1 MDILVIDDN
10 ELMQHV
16 LCRFIRVMGH
26 SAEPVATLSEARQ
39 LAANRL
45 FNLLLVDMRLPDA
58 DGPDALRELRMLR
71 GYNDVTAI
79 AISGDSQPNLHEID
93 QAGFTSYLTKP
104 IEFAEL
110 RSWIEYAAEQ
120 LQAKNV

>member
-26 SAEPVATLSEARQ
+26 SAEAVATLTEAHQ
-39 LAANRL
+39 LAASRH
-45 FNLLLVDMRLPDA
+45 FSLLLIDMRLPDA
-58 DGPDALRELRMLR
+58 DGPDALRELRTLT
-71 GYNDVTAI
+71 GYIDVMAI
-79 AISGDSQPNLHEID
+79 AISGDSRPNLREIE

-104 IEFAEL
+104 IEFTEL
-110 RSWIEYAAEQ
+110 RTWIERAAEQ
-120 LQAKNV
+120 LQAKDA